1 MNKELQSKLKKYS
14 AAAVAVAATGISADA
29 QVVYNMVNKT
39 LSLANPVD
47 SIDINADGTFDL
59 GMIISDYPSY
69 SATVIT
75 GGPINSQGHAMAGS
89 TTSSYNYPFKLN
101 TGDQLNTQGFIAD
114 NSFGTFAL
122 VVAGS
127 NPFYSHWN
135 GGVTDGYLGM
145 KLKVGAN
152 THYGW
157 VRMDIAANNKTI
169 VIKDMAYNSTPSGAM
184 QAGQGH
190 PQFGIESY
198 EAIANSVWI
207 TGNTLHTELL
217 AGFTDASV
225 SLIDISGKTIQ
236 TFVLNGGTNTFDLGE
251 LPAGTYVTSL
261 IMDGNTFNKK
271 AVVH

>member
-39 LSLANPVD
+39 LNLANPID
-47 SIDINADGTFDL
+47 SVDINADGTFDL
-59 GMIISDYPSY
+59 GMVINDYPSY

-101 TGDQLNTQGFIAD
+101 TGDQINTQLFIPD
-114 NSFGTFAL
+114 DSFGSFSI

-135 GGVTDGYLGM
+135 GGVADGYLGM
-145 KLKVGAN
+145 KLKIGAN

-157 VRMDIAANNKTI
+157 VRMDITANNKTI
-169 VIKDMAYNSTPSGAM
+169 VIKDMAYNSTPGGAM

-217 AGFTDASV
+217 TGFTTAAV
-225 SLIDISGKTIQ
+225 SLIDISGKTIH
-236 TFVLNGGTNTFDLGE
+236 TFALDGAVNTFDLGE
-251 LPAGTYVTSL
+251 LPAGTYVLSL
-261 IMDGNTFNKK
+261 QMDGNTFNKK
-271 AVVH
+271 AVVQ